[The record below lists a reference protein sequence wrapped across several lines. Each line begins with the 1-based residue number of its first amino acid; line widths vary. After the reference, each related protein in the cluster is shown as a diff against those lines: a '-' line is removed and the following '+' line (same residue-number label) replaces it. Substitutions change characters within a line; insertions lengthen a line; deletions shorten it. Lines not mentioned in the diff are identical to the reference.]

1 MPLRALRS
9 GGIALAIALLW
20 AVWWVFFATAD
31 AIVAGRFG
39 GAITLVVVVI
49 GTVARVDW
57 EELGVRFLTD
67 IVRTKGARH
76 DGKPYTGHQQAMPFE
91 TRQIEPG
98 ITVVTVVGNLVWGCR
113 DLDLLETTIESLLNQ
128 GQKNIVFDLAALNYA
143 DSSGM
148 GVLIS
153 CLTQIKNSGGDLR
166 LVGAKPRVQKLLR
179 LARVDDLL
187 ATAAK
192 GAGG

>member
-1 MPLRALRS
+1 
-9 GGIALAIALLW
+9 
-20 AVWWVFFATAD
+20 
-31 AIVAGRFG
+31 
-39 GAITLVVVVI
+39 
-49 GTVARVDW
+49 
-57 EELGVRFLTD
+57 
-67 IVRTKGARH
+67 
-76 DGKPYTGHQQAMPFE
+76 MPFE

-113 DLDLLETTIESLLNQ
+113 DLDLLETTIKSLLNQ